1 MEQDQEQIRMQR
13 QAKSLVRDAVAS
25 LKTKYPTFDAIDNY
39 KVVEIYGLRVKFL
52 LRLSPA
58 IPFNAV
64 NYLIGLTSVSLR
76 DYVMACA
83 GMLPGTIAYC
93 FIGGTLGSLADAGS
107 VGFSNPIVLI
117 LLIVGTAITLIGMI
131 ILSIYAKKKYVE
143 LRDKII
149 AQSQSDGM
157 DKPKIESDATAPH
170 DVYDTNG
177 SKTKKKQADRVTIKS
192 MKNRI
197 FMVVLMLVQ
206 QQLLF

>member
-1 MEQDQEQIRMQR
+1 MLGATSGATMAFIL
-13 QAKSLVRDAVAS
+13 AKSLVRDAVAS
-25 LKTKYPTFDAIDNY
+25 LKTKYPTFDTID
-39 KVVEIYGLRVKFL
+39 KVVEIYGLRVTFL

-64 NYLIGLTSVSLR
+64 NYLMGLTSVSLR

-131 ILSIYAKKKYVE
+131 VLSIYAKKKYVE
-143 LRDKII
+143 LRDKVI

-157 DKPKIESDATAPH
+157 DKPKIESDATGGASAGDIEGGDARTDATAPH
-170 DVYDTNG
+170 DVY
-177 SKTKKKQADRVTIKS
+177 Q
-192 MKNRI
+192 
-197 FMVVLMLVQ
+197 
-206 QQLLF
+206 